1 MPSLGCCPAGRGDA
15 QPLQL
20 QGQEMTAA
28 AAMKM
33 LVAPVHPAASCSSCR
48 NAAVFHKINALLD
61 NNLNLSGLCLCTPA
75 ECPAAPSE
83 GSARSSQ
90 AASPPQPCPGTACQP
105 SADCAK
111 KPQRRQRQQ
120 QQQQREDADDGEGNV
135 VVVAPR
141 KMDSAQRDGGDA
153 EADGK
158 EVRGAS
164 TVDVELLRFAISE
177 FLGGGGGGGPGTQ
190 WKLAEEAVG
199 DVDVAKLG
207 PHCKMT
213 QLSSRQLSRSGGEEE
228 APAATKRSSV
238 PAVTRKSR
246 DGPTGRVPRVIEARP
261 VAPADAAASGL
272 PACHIE
278 KEALL
283 HKKSAVVSVAKC
295 GWSGK
300 LPKRSHQSPTYS
312 CKVFMGGVPWDITE
326 AGILNSVK
334 NFGPLVVEWPVRDGK
349 QQTTRKEAFPK
360 GYVYILFEHER
371 SIRALLQACKTNYNN
386 AFGCNMYY
394 YEVSSRKM
402 KSKVVQ
408 VIPWV
413 VADSNYTCFPSPRLE
428 SHKTVFVGAL
438 HGMLNAEGLAV
449 IMNDLFGGVV
459 YAGIDTDKYKY
470 PIGSGRVTF
479 NNPTSYMNAVT
490 AAIVEIKTTKFTK
503 KIQIDPYLE
512 DSVCQVCSHS
522 PGNFFCRATV
532 CFSYYCRSC
541 WQLRHSAEALC
552 SHRPLM
558 RNQRVKTA
566 Q

>member
-1 MPSLGCCPAGRGDA
+1 MPSLGCYPAGRGDV
-15 QPLQL
+15 QL
-20 QGQEMTAA
+20 QPQQLQQQGREMTAATA

-33 LVAPVHPAASCSSCR
+33 LVAPAHPATSCCSCR
-48 NAAVFHKINALLD
+48 NAAVFHTINALLD
-61 NNLNLSGLCLCTPA
+61 NNLDLSGLCRCTPA
-75 ECPAAPSE
+75 ECPAAPCE
-83 GSARSSQ
+83 GSAPS
-90 AASPPQPCPGTACQP
+90 PQPCPATACQQA

-111 KPQRRQRQQ
+111 KPQRRQQQ
-120 QQQQREDADDGEGNV
+120 QQQQREDTDEGEGNAV
-135 VVVAPR
+135 IAAR
-141 KMDSAQRDGGDA
+141 KIDSAQRDGGDA
-153 EADGK
+153 AADGNGK

-177 FLGGGGGGGPGTQ
+177 FLGSGGSTQ
-190 WKLAEEAVG
+190 RKVAGDTGG
-199 DVDVAKLG
+199 DVDVAALV
-207 PHCKMT
+207 PHCKVT
-213 QLSSRQLSRSGGEEE
+213 QLSSRQLARSGGEETE

-238 PAVTRKSR
+238 AAVTRKSR
-246 DGPTGRVPRVIEARP
+246 DGPTGRVPRVMEARP
-261 VAPADAAASGL
+261 VAPADAAV
-272 PACHIE
+272 CHIE

-283 HKKSAVVSVAKC
+283 HKKSAVVSDAKC

-349 QQTTRKEAFPK
+349 QQTARKEAFPK
-360 GYVYILFEHER
+360 GYVYILFEQER

-413 VADSNYTCFPSPRLE
+413 VADSNYTSFPSPRLE

-512 DSVCQVCSHS
+512 DSICQVCSHS

-541 WQLRHSAEALC
+541 WQLRHSAEGLS

>member
-1 MPSLGCCPAGRGDA
+1 
-15 QPLQL
+15 
-20 QGQEMTAA
+20 MTAATA

-33 LVAPVHPAASCSSCR
+33 LVAPAHPAASCCSCR

-61 NNLNLSGLCLCTPA
+61 NNLDLSGLCRCTPA
-75 ECPAAPSE
+75 ECPAAAPCE
-83 GSARSSQ
+83 GSAPSSQ
-90 AASPPQPCPGTACQP
+90 ESPPPCPATACQQA

-111 KPQRRQRQQ
+111 KPQRK
-120 QQQQREDADDGEGNV
+120 QQQQREDADDGI
-135 VVVAPR
+135 AAR
-141 KMDSAQRDGGDA
+141 KIDSAQRDGGDA
-153 EADGK
+153 AADGNEK

-177 FLGGGGGGGPGTQ
+177 FGGGGTQ
-190 WKLAEEAVG
+190 RKVAEDAGG
-199 DVDVAKLG
+199 DVDVAALA
-207 PHCKMT
+207 PHCKVT
-213 QLSSRQLSRSGGEEE
+213 LSSRQLARSGGEEE
-228 APAATKRSSV
+228 AVEAPAVPVVPAVPAVTKRSSV

-246 DGPTGRVPRVIEARP
+246 EGPTGRVPRVIEARP
-261 VAPADAAASGL
+261 AAPADAAASGL
-272 PACHIE
+272 PDCHIE

-283 HKKSAVVSVAKC
+283 HKKSAVVSDAKC

-349 QQTTRKEAFPK
+349 QQTARKEAFPK
-360 GYVYILFEHER
+360 GYVYILFEQER

-413 VADSNYTCFPSPRLE
+413 VADSNYTSFPSPRLE

-479 NNPTSYMNAVT
+479 DNPTSYMNAVT

-512 DSVCQVCSHS
+512 DSICQVCDRS